1 MTDNEKTMLT
11 TELLALLTQAESREW
26 DAEQDQRA
34 LQQLAIEGRIDEI
47 DYPGSMHDIGY
58 EIGYARGLR
67 AAVAT
72 VVDALAI
79 RDRDIDDA
87 TAYER
92 LLII

>member
-1 MTDNEKTMLT
+1 MTEQEKTMLT
-11 TELLALLTQAESREW
+11 SELLNLLTQATAREM

-34 LQQLAIEGRIDEI
+34 LQRLAIEGELDAV

-58 EIGYARGLR
+58 DIGYARGLR

-72 VVDALAI
+72 VVDTLAI

-87 TAYER
+87 TACER
-92 LLII
+92 LIII

>member
-1 MTDNEKTMLT
+1 MTDHEKTMLT
-11 TELLALLTQAESREW
+11 SELLALLTQAAAREM

-34 LQQLAIEGRIDEI
+34 LQRLAIDGELDEI

-58 EIGYARGLR
+58 DIGYARGLR

-87 TAYER
+87 TACER

>member
-1 MTDNEKTMLT
+1 MTDAEKTMLT
-11 TELLALLTQAESREW
+11 SELLSLLTQAATREW
-26 DAEQDQRA
+26 DAEQDQRK
-34 LQQLAIEGRIDEI
+34 LQELAIAGQLDVI

-58 EIGYARGLR
+58 DIGYARGLR

-72 VVDALAI
+72 VVDTLNI

-87 TAYER
+87 TACER

>member
-1 MTDNEKTMLT
+1 MTDQEKTMLT
-11 TELLALLTQAESREW
+11 SELLALLTQAATREM

-34 LQQLAIEGRIDEI
+34 LQRLAIEGELDEI

-58 EIGYARGLR
+58 DIGYARGLR

-72 VVDALAI
+72 VIDTLAI

-87 TAYER
+87 TACER

>member
-1 MTDNEKTMLT
+1 MTDHEKTMLT
-11 TELLALLTQAESREW
+11 SELLALLTQAAAREM

-34 LQQLAIEGRIDEI
+34 LQRLAIDGEMDEI

-58 EIGYARGLR
+58 DIGYARGLR

-87 TAYER
+87 TACER